1 MFKKALLFAL
11 ALFVGMAAT
20 AQPKNGQKKF
30 SPKKFRSE
38 MEAFIV
44 REACLTPAESAAFFP
59 LYDEMYKKQ
68 RVVFDSMRRVDN
80 SNPTSDEDCRKAIK
94 ERDKL
99 DLELKEI
106 QQAYHNKFMRVLPAA
121 KVFKVLKAEDRFHRR
136 MLKRDWNNRKK

>member
-1 MFKKALLFAL
+1 MIKKTLIFAL
-11 ALFVGMAAT
+11 AFIIGMGIY

-30 SPKKFRSE
+30 SPKKFRSD

-44 REACLTPAESAAFFP
+44 KEACLSPAESAAFFP

-68 RVVFDSMRRVDN
+68 RIVFDSMRRVDN
-80 SNPTSDEDCRKAIK
+80 SNPTSDEECRKAIK

-106 QQAYHNKFMRVLPAA
+106 QQAYHNKFMRILPAA
-121 KVFKVLKAEDRFHRR
+121 KVFKILKAEDRFHRR
-136 MLKRDWNNRKK
+136 MLKRDWGGKTK